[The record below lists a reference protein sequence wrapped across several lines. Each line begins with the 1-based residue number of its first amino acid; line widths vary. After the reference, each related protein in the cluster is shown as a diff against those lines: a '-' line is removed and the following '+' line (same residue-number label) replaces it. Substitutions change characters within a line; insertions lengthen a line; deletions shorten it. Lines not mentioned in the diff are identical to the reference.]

1 MTKNQISLQQKLKEF
16 VVKIEYNGKSGSGVI
31 VSLGKDNQRIAGI
44 LTVSHLFLDDDTG
57 EENNDEFRTIK
68 VLDSNIK
75 ITTESHEKLNL
86 ARDYIFI
93 HNDEH
98 IDLAIILVSISN
110 YIDALPALK
119 LYNLDIASSD
129 TLYVAGF
136 SHHRQNLMQKSMC
149 DIYDT
154 RLFDLADFNMELRYV
169 NGGLVSFYD
178 SDPHGIKEF
187 IEGMSGGGVFIE
199 KNEKIYLLGIQKKVL
214 RSDLLIATS
223 LGDIYEIID
232 KMIAFINDCILSK
245 SDNLILKISNIEFE
259 TSLLTDTTSF
269 DLSNIDIS
277 VLSDELDKKQ
287 LDFLRDDII
296 DSKSFNK
303 VEREVYSKRIELE
316 NKLANIADFYAWSA
330 LFFSKRHDYRRVTTN
345 LKKAISLNNN
355 YEKIL
360 LTEKLNRTSD
370 KKEVYKN
377 LLAIEKDTLNKRKGN
392 DRIDALEKIIDLQE
406 KIDSSAYNEIIFNY
420 KKIISII
427 QQTAG
432 GHTEKLELY
441 SSKARDLIERQYFGD
456 EQLEERSYKL
466 AELYDEL
473 GLKSEAYYHYYLLT
487 EVLRNRGNAL
497 SERFSLA
504 NQKIKNILLDTNSGL
519 TTAKLH
525 EMNEKAQEEVN
536 KVINS
541 AGGIE
546 QWNAYHEVKEIRGL
560 VSKIENLIQ
569 ADPKSSILH
578 SVVEQGF
585 KNQSNNIETL
595 ETAMDS
601 LKESFS
607 TRLNDLESFLA
618 TNKANYSS
626 ETTGIIKL
634 IKEDFSGKINSM
646 EEKLTSGLN
655 NNNQADFIISLKNE
669 FELFSK
675 TVEERLSE
683 LPDSKREKNIQS
695 THKKVLFPWV
705 VAGLSIIVTLV
716 FAILYFNEKS

>member
-1 MTKNQISLQQKLKEF
+1 M
-16 VVKIEYNGKSGSGVI
+16 
-31 VSLGKDNQRIAGI
+31 
-44 LTVSHLFLDDDTG
+44 
-57 EENNDEFRTIK
+57 
-68 VLDSNIK
+68 
-75 ITTESHEKLNL
+75 
-86 ARDYIFI
+86 
-93 HNDEH
+93 
-98 IDLAIILVSISN
+98 
-110 YIDALPALK
+110 
-119 LYNLDIASSD
+119 
-129 TLYVAGF
+129 
-136 SHHRQNLMQKSMC
+136 
-149 DIYDT
+149 
-154 RLFDLADFNMELRYV
+154 
-169 NGGLVSFYD
+169 
-178 SDPHGIKEF
+178 
-187 IEGMSGGGVFIE
+187 
-199 KNEKIYLLGIQKKVL
+199 
-214 RSDLLIATS
+214 
-223 LGDIYEIID
+223 
-232 KMIAFINDCILSK
+232 
-245 SDNLILKISNIEFE
+245 
-259 TSLLTDTTSF
+259 
-269 DLSNIDIS
+269 
-277 VLSDELDKKQ
+277 
-287 LDFLRDDII
+287 
-296 DSKSFNK
+296 
-303 VEREVYSKRIELE
+303 
-316 NKLANIADFYAWSA
+316 
-330 LFFSKRHDYRRVTTN
+330 
-345 LKKAISLNNN
+345 
-355 YEKIL
+355 
-360 LTEKLNRTSD
+360 
-370 KKEVYKN
+370 
-377 LLAIEKDTLNKRKGN
+377 
-392 DRIDALEKIIDLQE
+392 
-406 KIDSSAYNEIIFNY
+406 
-420 KKIISII
+420 
-427 QQTAG
+427 
-432 GHTEKLELY
+432 
-441 SSKARDLIERQYFGD
+441 
-456 EQLEERSYKL
+456 
-466 AELYDEL
+466 
-473 GLKSEAYYHYYLLT
+473 
-487 EVLRNRGNAL
+487 

-504 NQKIKNILLDTNSGL
+504 NQKIKNILLNTNSGL

>member
-1 MTKNQISLQQKLKEF
+1 MTKNRISLQQKLKEF
-16 VVKIEYNGKSGSGVI
+16 VVKIEYNGESGSGVI
-31 VSLGKDNQRIAGI
+31 VNLGKDDQRIAGI

-136 SHHRQNLMQKSMC
+136 SHHRQNLMQKSTC

-154 RLFDLADFNMELRYV
+154 RLFDLTDSNMELRYV

-199 KNEKIYLLGIQKKVL
+199 KNENIYLLGIQKKVL

-223 LGDIYEIID
+223 LSDIYEIID

-245 SDNLILKISNIEFE
+245 SDNLVLEISNIEFE

-269 DLSNIDIS
+269 DLSNIDIG

-287 LDFLRDDII
+287 LDFPRDDII
-296 DSKSFNK
+296 DSKSFKK

-316 NKLANIADFYAWSA
+316 NKLTNIADFYAWSA

-370 KKEVYKN
+370 KKEIYKN
-377 LLAIEKDTLNKRKGN
+377 LLTIEKDTLSKRKGS
-392 DRIDALEKIIDLQE
+392 DRIDALC
-406 KIDSSAYNEIIFNY
+406 
-420 KKIISII
+420 
-427 QQTAG
+427 
-432 GHTEKLELY
+432 
-441 SSKARDLIERQYFGD
+441 
-456 EQLEERSYKL
+456 
-466 AELYDEL
+466 
-473 GLKSEAYYHYYLLT
+473 
-487 EVLRNRGNAL
+487 L
-497 SERFSLA
+497 SR
-504 NQKIKNILLDTNSGL
+504 
-519 TTAKLH
+519 
-525 EMNEKAQEEVN
+525 
-536 KVINS
+536 
-541 AGGIE
+541 
-546 QWNAYHEVKEIRGL
+546 
-560 VSKIENLIQ
+560 
-569 ADPKSSILH
+569 
-578 SVVEQGF
+578 
-585 KNQSNNIETL
+585 
-595 ETAMDS
+595 
-601 LKESFS
+601 
-607 TRLNDLESFLA
+607 
-618 TNKANYSS
+618 
-626 ETTGIIKL
+626 
-634 IKEDFSGKINSM
+634 
-646 EEKLTSGLN
+646 
-655 NNNQADFIISLKNE
+655 
-669 FELFSK
+669 
-675 TVEERLSE
+675 
-683 LPDSKREKNIQS
+683 
-695 THKKVLFPWV
+695 
-705 VAGLSIIVTLV
+705 
-716 FAILYFNEKS
+716 

>member
-1 MTKNQISLQQKLKEF
+1 LQQRLKEF

-31 VSLGKDNQRIAGI
+31 VKLGKGDSRIAGI
-44 LTVSHLFLDDDTG
+44 LTVSHLFQSDST
-57 EENNDEFRTIK
+57 EENDDEFKSLKISES
-68 VLDSNIK
+68 DINI
-75 ITTESHEKLNL
+75 ITECHEKLSL

-110 YIDALPALK
+110 HIDTIPTLK
-119 LYNLDIASSD
+119 LYNLDVMSSD

-136 SHHRQNLMQKSMC
+136 SNHRQDLMQKSTC

-154 RLFDLADFNMELRYV
+154 KLFDLTDSNMELRYV
-169 NGGLVSFYD
+169 NGGLVGFYD

-199 KNEKIYLLGIQKKVL
+199 NNGNIYLLGIQKKVL

-223 LGDIYEIID
+223 LGDIYELID
-232 KMIAFINDCILSK
+232 KMITFINNEILSK
-245 SDNLILKISNIEFE
+245 SDNLVLEISNIEFE
-259 TSLLTDTTSF
+259 TSLLTNTTSF
-269 DLSNIDIS
+269 DLSNIDIG
-277 VLSDELDKKQ
+277 VLSNELDKKQ
-287 LDFLRDDII
+287 LDFARDDII

-303 VEREVYSKRIELE
+303 VEREVSSKRTDLE
-316 NKLANIADFYAWSA
+316 NKLADIADFYAWSA

-370 KKEVYKN
+370 KKEIYKN
-377 LLAIEKDTLNKRKGN
+377 ILAIEKSTLSKRKGD
-392 DRIDALEKIIDLQE
+392 DRIDALEKIIELQE
-406 KIDSSAYNEIIFNY
+406 KIDSSDYNEIIFNY
-420 KKIISII
+420 KKMISII
-427 QQTAG
+427 KQSPDN
-432 GHTEKLELY
+432 HIEKLELY
-441 SSKARDLIERQYFGD
+441 SSKARGLIERQYFGD
-456 EQLEERSYKL
+456 DQLEERSYKL

-519 TTAKLH
+519 TTAKLL

-569 ADPKSSILH
+569 TDPKSLILH

-595 ETAMDS
+595 ETAMGS

-618 TNKANYSS
+618 TNKANYST

-646 EEKLTSGLN
+646 EEKLTSGLS

-675 TVEERLSE
+675 TVEEKLSE
-683 LPDSKREKNIQS
+683 LPDSKRETSIQS

-705 VAGLSIIVTLV
+705 LAGLSIIVTLV